1 MTRPTRAFL
10 NSSLSLR
17 GWESAAAAAV
27 RVLGRPSWVRGRP
40 GPVLPGGK
48 EEGSQ
53 DRLLGRFEPLAVTPN
68 NKRYDTSAVNTYPS
82 LSRIPVA
89 GVGNVGGGGAAE
101 VTVGWV
107 VVGAGREEEGGSES
121 SRKDGL
127 VCCQE
132 GFVRCCSVK
141 R

>member
-27 RVLGRPSWVRGRP
+27 RVLGRPSWVRGCP

-48 EEGSQ
+48 EVGSQ
-53 DRLLGRFEPLAVTPN
+53 DRLLGRLEPLAVTPN
-68 NKRYDTSAVNTYPS
+68 KKYDTSAVSTYPS
-82 LSRIPVA
+82 LSRIIPVA
-89 GVGNVGGGGAAE
+89 GVGNVGGGAAE

>member
-1 MTRPTRAFL
+1 M
-10 NSSLSLR
+10 R

-40 GPVLPGGK
+40 GPVLAGGK

-53 DRLLGRFEPLAVTPN
+53 ERLLGRFEPLAVIS
-68 NKRYDTSAVNTYPS
+68 NKKYDTSAVSTYPS
-82 LSRIPVA
+82 LSRIPAA
-89 GVGNVGGGGAAE
+89 GVGNVGGGAAAPLANEE
-101 VTVGWV
+101 VPPLLPEVKVGWVV

>member
-68 NKRYDTSAVNTYPS
+68 NKRYDTSAVNTYPF

-89 GVGNVGGGGAAE
+89 GVGNVGGGAAE